1 MENTTAL
8 TPMQSAF
15 AVALVENGGN
25 ASAAARDAGY
35 AETSARVLAHRLLKH
50 EGVQRMVRD
59 EQWRLVNGSLAS
71 ASLNVLRQALD
82 MSNQSVPW
90 SARIE
95 AAKTLLDRGGLVLN
109 EQPGRQS
116 PFNAA
121 QTDLSGLLA
130 RLIEAKA
137 LRDTRLLPEAINA
150 GA

>member
-15 AVALVENGGN
+15 AVALVDNGGN
-25 ASAAARDAGY
+25 ATAAAREAGY

-50 EGVQRMVRD
+50 EGVQKLVRD

-82 MSNQSVPW
+82 MSNESVPW

-95 AAKTLLDRGGLVLN
+95 AAKTLLDRAGLVLP
-109 EQPGRQS
+109 EQPQKQ
-116 PFNAA
+116 PAA
-121 QTDLSGLLA
+121 AAVDLSALLSKLVA
-130 RLIEAKA
+130 AKA
-137 LRDTRLLPEAINA
+137 IRDERTLPAEVEALT
-150 GA
+150 